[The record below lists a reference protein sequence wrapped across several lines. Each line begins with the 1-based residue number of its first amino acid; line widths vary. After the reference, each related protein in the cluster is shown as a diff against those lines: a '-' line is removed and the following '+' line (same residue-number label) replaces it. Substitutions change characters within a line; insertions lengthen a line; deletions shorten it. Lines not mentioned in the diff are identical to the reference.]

1 MPLVVFVCTGNTCR
15 SPMAEGFFKQQW
27 AGVEAASAG
36 TTVFPGAGPAPEAVT
51 AAASRGTDILS
62 HRAQEISRALIS
74 RADLVIAMT
83 RFHAEWVKRCFP
95 ESGEKVATLG
105 ELARQDAFLDVP
117 DPVGQSLQVY
127 QQVADLIRQ
136 LLEDARK
143 EIEKRIKI

>member
-1 MPLVVFVCTGNTCR
+1 
-15 SPMAEGFFKQQW
+15 
-27 AGVEAASAG
+27 
-36 TTVFPGAGPAPEAVT
+36 
-51 AAASRGTDILS
+51 
-62 HRAQEISRALIS
+62 
-74 RADLVIAMT
+74 
-83 RFHAEWVKRCFP
+83 VKRCFP